1 MGSSRRW
8 EQSAVWSRQ
17 DTGTSHALCSVS
29 LCQVAALDL
38 DNVYMKYMLAVLALV
53 MVGHLVVRRFF
64 RP

>member
-1 MGSSRRW
+1 M
-8 EQSAVWSRQ
+8 WSRQ
-17 DTGTSHALCSVS
+17 DAGTSHALCSVS